1 LRWRE
6 RIARG
11 ELLGPTLSVGGPLVD
26 GSLLHWMG
34 SAVAATFADAERIVA
49 EHKKTSSVGL
59 DRNGHVLLQRLFLAV
74 LLTPAAKDSGGPS

>member
-1 LRWRE
+1 
-6 RIARG
+6 
-11 ELLGPTLSVGGPLVD
+11 
-26 GSLLHWMG
+26 MG